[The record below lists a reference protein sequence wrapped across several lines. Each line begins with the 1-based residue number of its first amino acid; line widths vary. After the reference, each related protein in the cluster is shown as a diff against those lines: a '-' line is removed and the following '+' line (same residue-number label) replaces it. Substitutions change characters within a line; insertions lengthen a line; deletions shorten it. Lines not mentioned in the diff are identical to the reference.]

1 MIDNGKLS
9 TIIISILTAF
19 AAAVIADPTIL
30 GQFGI
35 PAQYIS
41 SIALVIAIIYNALYP
56 RNTQTPINTTSN
68 TSTMT
73 TNSNGI
79 LEYDDEG
86 A

>member
-41 SIALVIAIIYNALYP
+41 SIALVIAIIYNAIYP
-56 RNTQTPINTTSN
+56 RNTQTPIETSN
-68 TSTMT
+68 NTSY
-73 TNSNGI
+73 
-79 LEYDDEG
+79 EEG
-86 A
+86 GA